1 MSLQNP
7 ARWMTILGIRKQS
20 SVNVKKKKN
29 KKIKQRKNTYVN
41 ENEIVHTINKSP
53 NYDWT

>member
-1 MSLQNP
+1 MDDYPGNQE
-7 ARWMTILGIRKQS
+7 TVVCQCKI
-20 SVNVKKKKN
+20 KKKI